1 MSFCKTFSFR
11 RSGNPGEPLQSP
23 RIIKYRVLNYRRE
36 AFVVLEQAK
45 ALFLMR
51 HTNDI
56 RPVLS
61 HDAAETLR
69 GAVVS
74 HFVLFGKSFPDALIE
89 YRPSAVMGKT
99 TKEWPTKKI

>member
-1 MSFCKTFSFR
+1 
-11 RSGNPGEPLQSP
+11 
-23 RIIKYRVLNYRRE
+23 
-36 AFVVLEQAK
+36 
-45 ALFLMR
+45 MR

-61 HDAAETLR
+61 HDAVETLR

-74 HFVLFGKSFPDALIE
+74 HFVLFGKSFPDALLE
-89 YRPSAVMGKT
+89 YRHSAVMGKT